1 MQNTSDLYRQILAA
15 DNHWYETK
23 CKINNVDYGESS
35 LFSVSTQSS
44 MFSGN
49 PEVGGAISA
58 EIDVSLLAPSVDIPV
73 MAKVEPFVRIHG
85 KIRTSSGATITDG
98 IVDFGQGV
106 SLSSNIATLSD
117 QYFLENDIVYGE
129 VEYTDVVSEWLP
141 QGIFYIDTR
150 ETSNNGSGLRILK
163 IHGYDA
169 ILFAEQYFPD
179 TDEELPTLDTDVV
192 DAIAEAMGVEV
203 DARTYT
209 LMTNG
214 YTIPSVVGYT
224 MRDTLGYIAAMYVGS
239 FIMTEEGKLRLV
251 SILELPEETNYL
263 IDNAG
268 DAITFGGDRILV

>member
-73 MAKVEPFVRIHG
+73 MAKVEPFVRICADLTAG
-85 KIRTSSGATITDG
+85 TTSR
-98 IVDFGQGV
+98 
-106 SLSSNIATLSD
+106 
-117 QYFLENDIVYGE
+117 
-129 VEYTDVVSEWLP
+129 SEWIP
-141 QGIFYIDTR
+141 HGVFYIDTR
-150 ETSNNGSGLRILK
+150 ETSGNGSSLHVLK

-169 ILFAEQYFPD
+169 MLFAEQYFPD